1 MQNNFKQWGGTSELE
16 ASEGK
21 GEGDI
26 SLAETVYQRIHARAS
41 SSDDLNDVFLEIS
54 VQREDVQF
62 CYVNHCIL

>member
-1 MQNNFKQWGGTSELE
+1 ME

-21 GEGDI
+21 WEGDI
-26 SLAETVYQRIHARAS
+26 SLAPFYQRIHARAS

-62 CYVNHCIL
+62 CFVNHCIFLGRVQV